1 MKLIQV
7 VLAASLLVLSSASMA
22 ITNSTTDKLWVKQ
35 SGDVFL
41 TFVSKEAGYSSD
53 LFLTGNPNKI
63 LNNQTA
69 VAGTQYAL
77 GNFAAGAELVFSIF
91 VELTG
96 NTFYSGPASSN
107 VDNTIHT
114 SFSALSSS
122 SVLVGFED
130 LFNGGD
136 FDYNDLRFSL
146 SNVVNDYTLVHIPA
160 AVPEPETYA
169 MMGLG
174 LLFIGGFLR
183 KRA

>member
-7 VLAASLLVLSSASMA
+7 ILAASLLVLSSATMA
-22 ITNSTTDKLWVKQ
+22 TTANTTDKLFVKQ

-41 TFVSKEAGYSSD
+41 TFVSKEAGYSND

-77 GNFAAGAELVFSIF
+77 GSFAAGTELVFSMF
-91 VELTG
+91 VKQTG
-96 NTFYSGPASSN
+96 RTYFSGPASSN
-107 VDNTIHT
+107 VDNTRHT
-114 SFSALSSS
+114 TFSALSNS

-130 LFNGGD
+130 IFKGGD
-136 FDYNDLRFSL
+136 FDYNDLKFSL
-146 SNVVNDYTLVHIPA
+146 SNVVDDFKLVQMPA
-160 AVPEPETYA
+160 PVPEPETYA

-174 LLFIGGFLR
+174 LMLMGAFAR
-183 KRA
+183 KRS